1 MLKRKNLQ
9 LKSLRLANNTRS
21 NFRCEKSSQEWG
33 KCCMKKL
40 IRIILMIL
48 IAVGLFFG
56 VQQLLMPKYKSEIL
70 EGSMIAEYYQED
82 VKDHDVM
89 FISDCE
95 VYENFSPITL
105 WEDYGIT
112 SYIRGSAQQLI
123 WQSYY
128 LLEDTLKYEKPKI
141 FVFDVLGMQYGE
153 PQSESYNR
161 MSLDGMRWS
170 SVKIN
175 AIKASMLP
183 DEQMITYLFPLL
195 RYHSR
200 WNELTMEDLKYIFVR
215 DTRTFNGYLMQAGVK
230 PVTNVPSGR
239 VLSDYQ
245 FDDICYEYLDKMI
258 ALCKEND
265 IIPVLV
271 KAPSLYPYWYEEWDK
286 QMTDYANENQLLYI
300 NFLDVAEETGIDYT
314 TDTYDMGLHLNVY
327 GAEKLSAYFG
337 KILQDTY
344 GLTDHREDSNY
355 QDIWQEKVD
364 AYYAEKARLIALEE
378 AKQ

>member
-1 MLKRKNLQ
+1 
-9 LKSLRLANNTRS
+9 
-21 NFRCEKSSQEWG
+21 
-33 KCCMKKL
+33 MKKI
-40 IRIILMIL
+40 IRIGIMLL
-48 IAVGLFFG
+48 LALGLLYG

-82 VKDHDVM
+82 LKEHDVL

-128 LLEDTLKYEKPKI
+128 LLEDTLKYETPEI
-141 FVFDVLGMQYGE
+141 FVFNVLGMQYAE

-170 SVKIN
+170 MTKLHAVE
-175 AIKASMLP
+175 ASMMP
-183 DEQMITYLFPLL
+183 DEELISYLFPLL

-200 WNELTMEDLKYIFVR
+200 WNELTAEDWKYIFVK
-215 DTRTFNGYLMQAGVK
+215 DTKTFNGYLMQAGVK
-230 PVTNVPSGR
+230 PVTYVPEGR
-239 VLSDYQ
+239 VLADYQ
-245 FDDICYEYLDKMI
+245 FGDICYEYLDKMV
-258 ALCKEND
+258 ALCKEKG

-271 KAPSLYPYWYEEWDK
+271 KAPSIYPYWYDEWDA
-286 QMTDYANENQLLYI
+286 QMVDYAQKNDILYI
-300 NFLDVAEETGIDYT
+300 NFLDVAEEIGIDYT
-314 TDTYDMGLHLNVY
+314 TDTYDTGLHLNVY

-337 KILQDTY
+337 QILQETY
-344 GLTDHREDSNY
+344 QLTDHRQDPVY
-355 QDIWQEKVD
+355 QKIWQDKTD
-364 AYYAEKARLIALEE
+364 AYYTEKARLIAIEE
-378 AKQ
+378 AEKEAGQ